1 MYINLFS
8 LVHIEYP
15 YRLLDC
21 NRMKFIKRSLC
32 ALAFAIGSIALASA
46 SSESVSCGAVDY
58 LYYSNEC
65 CDTSNTVS
73 CLKSIPQAS
82 KEAVDQLANLKR
94 ANGDPCVDGDSVK
107 YLADADGQ
115 LAGAQPGLAC
125 VQ

>member
-1 MYINLFS
+1 
-8 LVHIEYP
+8 
-15 YRLLDC
+15 
-21 NRMKFIKRSLC
+21 MKLIKRSLC
-32 ALAFAIGSIALASA
+32 ALAIAVGSLALASA

-94 ANGDPCVDGDSVK
+94 ANGDPCDDGDSVK
-107 YLADADGQ
+107 YLDDADTD
-115 LAGAQPGLAC
+115 LAGDQPGLAC
-125 VQ
+125 VG

>member
-1 MYINLFS
+1 MYINLFC
-8 LVHIEYP
+8 LVHIAYH
-15 YRLLDC
+15 YRLLYT
-21 NRMKFIKRSLC
+21 MKLIKRSLC
-32 ALAFAIGSIALASA
+32 ALAIAVGSLALASA

-94 ANGDPCVDGDSVK
+94 ANGDACDDGDSVK
-107 YLADADGQ
+107 YLDDADTG
-115 LAGAQPGLAC
+115 LAGDQPGLAC
-125 VQ
+125 VG